1 MDPIHIT
8 SEIGK
13 LKVVVLHRPGEE
25 LENLTP
31 DYLTDLLF
39 DDIPYLKKAQE
50 EHDAFAQVLRERG
63 IEVLYLDQLA
73 TEALATDA
81 LREQFVDDMLANSK
95 QGTRRVT
102 ETLRLFLL
110 ALPTNAMN
118 PKMMAGVR
126 KAEFTLPPEHHQQ
139 LHDMVEKDYYPF
151 YLDPMPNLYFTR
163 DPAAAIGQGLTIN
176 KMHWPARR
184 RESLF
189 MRYIIDHHP
198 RFAGKNVP
206 VWYDRHENYSIEG
219 GDELV
224 LNREVMA
231 IGISERTSA
240 EAIEKMATKLFAG
253 SDFKKVIAMEIPKS
267 HAFMHLDTVFT
278 MIDHDKFTI
287 HPEIRDHGGKI
298 NCFILEKVEGQPF
311 PRITRETDLEH
322 VLRVALGLPA
332 VTLIECGGG
341 DRIAAAREQW
351 NDGSNTLAIAPGVV
365 VTYDRNYV
373 TNQKLRDAGVEVIE
387 INGSELGRGRGGPRC
402 MSMPIVREDV

>member
-63 IEVLYLDQLA
+63 VEVLYLDQLA

-102 ETLRLFLL
+102 ETLRQFLL
-110 ALPTNAMN
+110 DLPTHAMVR
-118 PKMMAGVR
+118 KLMAGVR
-126 KAEFTLPPEHHQQ
+126 KDEITLPPEHHQQ

-240 EAIEKMATKLFAG
+240 EAIEKMAANFGVFVKHGVMFETPCYIPSLDIIKMPTKGQFKTAENYYATLLHEMTHATG
-253 SDFKKVIAMEIPKS
+253 HKSRLNRDFTGRFGTEAYAFEELIAELGAAFMCAEFGLIGATIENHAFYLDNWLSILKNDKKAIFTAASQASKAADLLKS
-267 HAFMHLDTVFT
+267 H
-278 MIDHDKFTI
+278 
-287 HPEIRDHGGKI
+287 R
-298 NCFILEKVEGQPF
+298 
-311 PRITRETDLEH
+311 
-322 VLRVALGLPA
+322 
-332 VTLIECGGG
+332 
-341 DRIAAAREQW
+341 
-351 NDGSNTLAIAPGVV
+351 
-365 VTYDRNYV
+365 
-373 TNQKLRDAGVEVIE
+373 
-387 INGSELGRGRGGPRC
+387 
-402 MSMPIVREDV
+402 

>member
-1 MDPIHIT
+1 
-8 SEIGK
+8 
-13 LKVVVLHRPGEE
+13 
-25 LENLTP
+25 
-31 DYLTDLLF
+31 
-39 DDIPYLKKAQE
+39 
-50 EHDAFAQVLRERG
+50 
-63 IEVLYLDQLA
+63 
-73 TEALATDA
+73 
-81 LREQFVDDMLANSK
+81 
-95 QGTRRVT
+95 
-102 ETLRLFLL
+102 
-110 ALPTNAMN
+110 
-118 PKMMAGVR
+118 
-126 KAEFTLPPEHHQQ
+126 
-139 LHDMVEKDYYPF
+139 
-151 YLDPMPNLYFTR
+151 
-163 DPAAAIGQGLTIN
+163 
-176 KMHWPARR
+176 
-184 RESLF
+184 

-198 RFAGKNVP
+198 RFVGKNVP
-206 VWYDRHENYSIEG
+206 VWYDRHEKYSIEG

-253 SDFKKVIAMEIPKS
+253 SNFKKVIAMEIPKS

-322 VLRVALGLPA
+322 VLRVALGLPS

-373 TNQKLRDAGVEVIE
+373 TNRKLRDAGVEVIE

-402 MSMPIVREDV
+402 MSMPLVREDV